1 MKITLPPIPAK
12 AFLIVGIAAILLIAL
27 APSYYFYSQYQKS
40 QKLLQNPTEAAKE
53 ETKALIAKISKL
65 IELPTNEEP
74 TIATVSDKE
83 KIKDQAFFQKAENG
97 DKVLIYTQGKKAIL
111 YRSSIN
117 KVIEVAPINLG
128 QPQESSPAAAA
139 TISAQVTQTK
149 LVKVALYNGTTTV
162 GLTKT
167 AEKQLKDNLELG
179 GKIEV
184 VAKENAQ
191 KQDYA
196 KTKVI
201 DLTGIQKSLAQ
212 AIATILSG
220 EVTSLP
226 QGEIPPKADI
236 LVIIGK

>member
-1 MKITLPPIPAK
+1 MIVKLPGIPRK
-12 AFLIVGIAAILLIAL
+12 ALLILGIVTILLIAL
-27 APSYYFYSQYQKS
+27 VPSYYFYSQYQKS
-40 QKLLQNPTEAAKE
+40 QKLLQNPTLATQE
-53 ETKALIAKISKL
+53 EVKALIAKVSRL

-74 TIATVSDKE
+74 TVATVSDKE

-111 YRSSIN
+111 YRPSIN

-128 QPQESSPAAAA
+128 QPQEGSPVAVA
-139 TISAQVTQTK
+139 TSSAQVTKTK

-179 GKIEV
+179 SKIEV
-184 VAKENAQ
+184 VAKENA
-191 KQDYA
+191 KKNDYQQ
-196 KTKVI
+196 TLVI
-201 DLTGIQKSLAQ
+201 DFTGSQKVLAES
-212 AIATILSG
+212 IAKLLNGKVS
-220 EVTSLP
+220 SLP
-226 QGEIPPKADI
+226 EGETPSNTDL